1 MTVLVD
7 LFDRIY
13 RLISMKDKEVQS
25 PIFIDLSLIF
35 RILSDIDVD
44 LTHFEWAFT
53 EGFLIVNEEQILLS
67 TTYST
72 VYDDLKET

>member
-1 MTVLVD
+1 MTVLVN
-7 LFDRIY
+7 LFDRTY

-53 EGFLIVNEEQILLS
+53 EGFLIVKNRSCFLPHILLCMMI
-67 TTYST
+67 
-72 VYDDLKET
+72 